1 MLFRSLLKGMTVQIP
16 VAGTVNQPRLDTSAL
31 QNALGS
37 LIKNAVGE
45 KAVEKIGTF
54 LEQLQKELRK

>member
-1 MLFRSLLKGMTVQIP
+1 MLYAIQMLLSVF
-16 VAGTVNQPRLDTSAL
+16 LL
-31 QNALGS
+31 QNAIGG
-37 LIKNAVGE
+37 LIQNAVGE